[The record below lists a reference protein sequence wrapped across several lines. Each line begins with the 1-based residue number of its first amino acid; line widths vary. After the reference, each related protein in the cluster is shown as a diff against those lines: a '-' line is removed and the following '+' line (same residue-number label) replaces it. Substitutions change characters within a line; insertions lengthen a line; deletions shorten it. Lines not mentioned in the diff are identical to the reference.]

1 MAWTTGTDR
10 AEGFIVEAALY
21 NQFLGA
27 SGNINLSAP
36 YLASAAAQIFY
47 GSGSKVL
54 AKLDKGTAYQYLTVN
69 AAANAPEWV
78 ASPASLLNGKGKILS
93 SSAANTPVAIAAG
106 TNDYILEARASEAG
120 GVRWIAGAGGGTSA
134 ANPEGLFSASFDMGM
149 KNTYMFSAVANTA
162 YYWNLESVL
171 NNMTVTDYVIKLGS
185 TAGNI
190 IMGLYTANSDTS
202 TLTRVAVGSS
212 VSCPSNDDSA
222 VIGDL
227 DYDMTVGNSYW
238 GAMICSSTPT
248 FSSKFSDQGFNH
260 PGFALAAGSFALP
273 ASVTVS
279 SGTFGHSP
287 SGGMFKNGG
296 VFTNT

>member
-1 MAWTTGTDR
+1 MGFTTGTDR

-21 NQFLGA
+21 NQFLGS

-36 YLASAAAQIFY
+36 YLASAANQLFY

-93 SSAANTPVAIAAG
+93 ASAANTPVAISAG
-106 TNDYILEARASEAG
+106 TNDYILEARASESG

-134 ANPEGLFSASFDMGM
+134 ANPEGLFIAPTGYIQNSYG
-149 KNTYMFSAVANTA
+149 FSAVANTG
-162 YYWNLESVL
+162 YYWNLGSV

-190 IMGLYTANSDTS
+190 TMGIYTMSADGA

-212 VSCPSNDDSA
+212 VSCPANSDSA

-248 FSSKFSDQGFNH
+248 LASLYNSQGMGH
-260 PGFALAAGSFALP
+260 PGFALAAGSYALP
-273 ASVTVS
+273 SSVTVS

-287 SGGMFKNGG
+287 SGGFFKNGG

>member
-1 MAWTTGTDR
+1 MGFTTGTDR

-21 NQFLGA
+21 NQFLGS

-36 YLASAAAQIFY
+36 YLASAANQLFY

-69 AAANAPEWV
+69 AAANAVEWA

-93 SSAANTPVAIAAG
+93 ASAANTPVAISAG
-106 TNDYILEARASEAG
+106 TNDYILEARASESG

-134 ANPEGLFSASFDMGM
+134 ANPEGLFIAPTGYIQNSYG
-149 KNTYMFSAVANTA
+149 FSAVANTG
-162 YYWNLESVL
+162 YYWNLGSV

-190 IMGLYTANSDTS
+190 TMGIYTMSADGA

-212 VSCPSNDDSA
+212 VSCPANSDSA

-248 FSSKFSDQGFNH
+248 LASLYNSQGMGH
-260 PGFALAAGSFALP
+260 PGFALAAGSYALP
-273 ASVTVS
+273 SSVTVS

-287 SGGMFKNGG
+287 SGGFFKNGG

>member
-1 MAWTTGTDR
+1 MGFTTGTDR

-21 NQFLGA
+21 NQFLGS

-36 YLASAAAQIFY
+36 YLASAANQLFY

-69 AAANAPEWV
+69 AAANAVEWA

-93 SSAANTPVAIAAG
+93 ASAANTPVAISAG
-106 TNDYILEARASEAG
+106 TNDYILEARASESG

-134 ANPEGLFSASFDMGM
+134 ANPEGLFVGPTGYIQNSYG
-149 KNTYMFSAVANTA
+149 FSAVANTG
-162 YYWNLESVL
+162 YYWNLGSV

-190 IMGLYTANSDTS
+190 TMGIYTMSADGA

-212 VSCPSNDDSA
+212 VSCPANSDSA

-248 FSSKFSDQGFNH
+248 LASLYNSQGMGH
-260 PGFALAAGSFALP
+260 PGFALAAGSYALP
-273 ASVTVS
+273 SSVTVS

-287 SGGMFKNGG
+287 SGGFFKNGG

>member
-69 AAANAPEWV
+69 AAANAVEWA

-93 SSAANTPVAIAAG
+93 ASAANTPVAISAG
-106 TNDYILEARASEAG
+106 TNDYILEARASESG

-134 ANPEGLFSASFDMGM
+134 ANPEGLFIAPTGYIQNSYG
-149 KNTYMFSAVANTA
+149 FSAVANTG
-162 YYWNLESVL
+162 YYWNLGSV

-190 IMGLYTANSDTS
+190 TMGIYTMSADGA

-212 VSCPSNDDSA
+212 VSCPANSDSA

-248 FSSKFSDQGFNH
+248 LASLYNSQGMGH
-260 PGFALAAGSFALP
+260 PGFALAAGSYALP
-273 ASVTVS
+273 SSVTVS

-287 SGGMFKNGG
+287 SGGFFKNGG

>member
-1 MAWTTGTDR
+1 MGFTTGTDR

-21 NQFLGA
+21 NQFLGS

-36 YLASAAAQIFY
+36 YLASAANQLFY

-69 AAANAPEWV
+69 AAANAVEWA

-93 SSAANTPVAIAAG
+93 ASAANTPVAISAG
-106 TNDYILEARASEAG
+106 TNDYILEARASESG

-134 ANPEGLFSASFDMGM
+134 ANPEGLFIAPTGYIQNSYG
-149 KNTYMFSAVANTA
+149 FSAVANTG
-162 YYWNLESVL
+162 YYWNLGSV

-190 IMGLYTANSDTS
+190 TMGIYTMSADGA

-212 VSCPSNDDSA
+212 VSCPANSDSA

-227 DYDMTVGNSYW
+227 DYDMTVGNIYW

-248 FSSKFSDQGFNH
+248 LASLYNSQGMGH
-260 PGFALAAGSFALP
+260 PGFALAAGSYALP
-273 ASVTVS
+273 SSVTVS

-287 SGGMFKNGG
+287 SGGFFKNGG

>member
-1 MAWTTGTDR
+1 MGFTTGTDR

-21 NQFLGA
+21 NQFLGS

-36 YLASAAAQIFY
+36 YLASAANQLFY

-69 AAANAPEWV
+69 AAANAVEWA

-93 SSAANTPVAIAAG
+93 ASAANTPVAISAG
-106 TNDYILEARASEAG
+106 TNDYILEARASESG

-134 ANPEGLFSASFDMGM
+134 ANPEGLFIAPTGYIQNSYG
-149 KNTYMFSAVANTA
+149 FSAVANTG
-162 YYWNLESVL
+162 YYWNLGSV

-190 IMGLYTANSDTS
+190 TMGIYTMSADGA

-212 VSCPSNDDSA
+212 VSCPAHSDSA

-248 FSSKFSDQGFNH
+248 LASLYNSQGMGH
-260 PGFALAAGSFALP
+260 PGFALAAGSYALP
-273 ASVTVS
+273 SSVTVS

-287 SGGMFKNGG
+287 SGGFFKNGG

>member
-1 MAWTTGTDR
+1 MGFTTGTDR

-69 AAANAPEWV
+69 AAANAVEWA

-93 SSAANTPVAIAAG
+93 ASAANTPVAISAG
-106 TNDYILEARASEAG
+106 TNDYILEARASESG

-134 ANPEGLFSASFDMGM
+134 ANPEGLFIAPTGYIQNSYG
-149 KNTYMFSAVANTA
+149 FSAVANTG
-162 YYWNLESVL
+162 YYWNLGSV

-190 IMGLYTANSDTS
+190 TMGIYTMSADGA

-212 VSCPSNDDSA
+212 VSCPANSDSA

-248 FSSKFSDQGFNH
+248 LASLYNSQGMGH
-260 PGFALAAGSFALP
+260 PGFALAAGSYALP
-273 ASVTVS
+273 SSVTVS

-287 SGGMFKNGG
+287 SGGFFKNGG

>member
-1 MAWTTGTDR
+1 MGFTTGTDR

-36 YLASAAAQIFY
+36 YFASAAAQIFY

-69 AAANAPEWV
+69 AAANAVEWA

-93 SSAANTPVAIAAG
+93 ASAANTPVAISAG
-106 TNDYILEARASEAG
+106 TNDYILEARASESG

-134 ANPEGLFSASFDMGM
+134 ANPEGLFIAPTGYIQNSYG
-149 KNTYMFSAVANTA
+149 FSAVANTG
-162 YYWNLESVL
+162 YYWNLGSV

-190 IMGLYTANSDTS
+190 TMGIYTMSADGA

-212 VSCPSNDDSA
+212 VSCPANSDSA

-248 FSSKFSDQGFNH
+248 LASLYNSQGMGH
-260 PGFALAAGSFALP
+260 PGFALAAGSYALP
-273 ASVTVS
+273 SSVTVS

-287 SGGMFKNGG
+287 SGGFFKNGG